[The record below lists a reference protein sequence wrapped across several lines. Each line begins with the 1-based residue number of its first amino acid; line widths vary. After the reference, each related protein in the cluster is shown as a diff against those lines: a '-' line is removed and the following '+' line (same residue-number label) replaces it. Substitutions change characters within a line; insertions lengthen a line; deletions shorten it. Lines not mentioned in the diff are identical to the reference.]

1 MIIQTKEFKDVANTI
16 LTAIS
21 ADKNV
26 ANVEIVAKDKAI
38 SLNATNKE
46 WFISVKYNLTEDIN
60 FRAVVNANAFLGL
73 ITGITAETFEVEA
86 GKQDLTIKV
95 GKSSYKI
102 PLIYDNNQALMTL
115 PVIKLINDT
124 VSMSI
129 SNDILMSILNVNSKE
144 IQKTKGIDPAN
155 IDELQKLYY
164 LHEDGCFT
172 FTTGACVNTF
182 KLEKPVK
189 LLLSDKIVRLF
200 KLFKTDVNFRYGT
213 DALSNGFLQSKAV
226 FYNDTTYLAAIV
238 NSDDVMLRKIQG
250 PINLIKQFMADNY
263 QNRVILSAAELS
275 SAINRI
281 ITFNKNCNKDLNTF
295 ELKGIFTFSGD
306 DMIIADESG
315 NVEYVKT
322 NTGSITDES
331 YSMKLSLTDLK
342 FVLDSCKNEAITLN
356 CGNHRSVVLVRGD
369 VTNVIAEQL
378 K

>member
-16 LTAIS
+16 LTAVS

-26 ANVEIVAKDKAI
+26 ANVEIIAKDKAI

-46 WFISVKYNLTEDIN
+46 WFVSVKYNLTEDIN

-86 GKQDLTIKV
+86 SAQDLTIKV

-102 PLIYDNNQALMTL
+102 PLIYDNDQLMTL
-115 PVIKLINDT
+115 PVIRLVNKT
-124 VSMSI
+124 VDMGI

-144 IQKTKGIDPAN
+144 IQKTKGIDPAK

-164 LHEDGCFT
+164 LDENGCFT
-172 FTTGACVNTF
+172 FTTGACVNAF
-182 KLEKPVK
+182 KLEKPIK
-189 LLLSDKIVRLF
+189 LLLSDRIVRLF
-200 KLFKTDVNFRYGT
+200 KLFKTDVNFMYGT

-263 QNRVILSAAELS
+263 QNRVIISATELS
-275 SAINRI
+275 NAINRI
-281 ITFNKNCNKDLNTF
+281 ITFNKNCNKELNTF
-295 ELKGIFTFSGD
+295 EIKGICTFSGD
-306 DMIIADESG
+306 DMVITDEIG

-322 NTGSITDES
+322 NTGSIIDGS
-331 YSMKLSLTDLK
+331 YAMKLNLNDLK
-342 FVLDSCKNEAITLN
+342 FILDSCKNEAITLN
-356 CGNHRSVVLVRGD
+356 CGNHRSVMLVRGD
-369 VTNVIAEQL
+369 ITNVIPEQF